1 MIVGN
6 AIRNKILNYKYV
18 VNSVYVG
25 EEISLSLN
33 TNLGDCEKSR
43 ICDPHHKH
51 IITGNLTITGT
62 KKLRKLLTKGANY
75 KETRSTN
82 FEKVYFEIVQ
92 ALEACMENIFA
103 PQRESVLTMV
113 KEKIKKLKQKIQ
125 PKQTKPISCDPDVIS
140 SLETLHKRFAA
151 VTI

>member
-62 KKLRKLLTKGANY
+62 KKPRKLLTKGANY

-82 FEKVYFEIVQ
+82 FKKVYFEIVQ
-92 ALEACMENIFA
+92 ALEASMENIFA
-103 PQRESVLTMV
+103 P
-113 KEKIKKLKQKIQ
+113 
-125 PKQTKPISCDPDVIS
+125 
-140 SLETLHKRFAA
+140 
-151 VTI
+151 